1 MRGVCTASSD
11 AGRGSGGRVGKRRRC
26 GAVFPLPGGPSRF
39 VPARQPRAT
48 GTPDVLAPALSD
60 RSRQVQGPA
69 AVERRRSAKNL
80 CAIRRLKRSVHRGRS
95 GANQSIAARDAR
107 TWWTCG
113 YLQLDKPRC
122 REASRPV
129 GPLRAPGVPRAH
141 FFQEARIGYRRP
153 RAVKQQGRLRTSIQ
167 DFGAVTA
174 LS

>member
-48 GTPDVLAPALSD
+48 GTPDVLAPALSE
-60 RSRQVQGPA
+60 RMRQVQGPA

-80 CAIRRLKRSVHRGRS
+80 CATRRLKRSVHRGRN

-113 YLQLDKPRC
+113 YLELDKPRC

-129 GPLRAPGVPRAH
+129 GPLRAPGVPRAL

-153 RAVKQQGRLRTSIQ
+153 RAVKQ
-167 DFGAVTA
+167 
-174 LS
+174 